1 MKKLLWKEWIYAKW
15 LIILSIFINLT
26 AIFQI
31 FSQYIQYVKIPGV
44 ENEFANIDYSYIHYF
59 RIYRAYPY
67 VNIILIVFS
76 VFVIMAVD
84 SINKQYEMVNA
95 MPYSRNQ
102 IILSKWITAIVV
114 TIIPEIIS
122 YCAFTILYFAN
133 YSKMSI
139 YNNYSFTF
147 MWMLISIL
155 SHIFLVTFIMF
166 IQSLFG
172 NNVAGAIVSILIIF
186 FWAVG
191 GELIDTVFGIY
202 KISTHVR
209 QDLLL
214 VPFYD
219 TVESYNP
226 LLKIYILVIFILIFF
241 TVMIKL
247 FKRTPFENMGNL
259 NLYKA
264 AELIIRIFIV
274 VNIAMVIVAITSDW
288 FFRENS
294 RMSTLV
300 GIISVVILYYAYGK
314 IIKHVNGEN

>member
-15 LIILSIFINLT
+15 LIILSIFISLT
-26 AIFQI
+26 AMLQM
-31 FSQYIQYVKIPGV
+31 FSQYIEYVKVPGV
-44 ENEFANIDYSYIHYF
+44 ENEFNHINYSYIHYLCM
-59 RIYRAYPY
+59 RRAYPY
-67 VNIILIVFS
+67 INIMLIFFS

-114 TIIPEIIS
+114 IIIPEIIS
-122 YCAFTILYFAN
+122 YCVFTILYFTN

-139 YNNYSFTF
+139 CNNYSFTF

-155 SHIFLVTFIMF
+155 SHVFLVTFIMF

-172 NNVAGAIVSILIIF
+172 NNVAGAIASILILF

-191 GELIDTVFGIY
+191 GELIDTVFNIY
-202 KISTHVR
+202 KINTHAK
-209 QDLLL
+209 QGLLL
-214 VPFYD
+214 VPFYN

-226 LLKIYILVIFILIFF
+226 LLKICILIIFILIFF

-247 FKRTPFENMGNL
+247 FKRALLENIGNL
-259 NLYKA
+259 NLYKV
-264 AELIIRIFIV
+264 AELVIRIFIV
-274 VNIAMVIVAITSDW
+274 VNIAMVIVAITSDR
-288 FFRENS
+288 FFKENN

-314 IIKHVNGEN
+314 IIKRVNGEN

>member
-15 LIILSIFINLT
+15 LIILSIFISLT
-26 AIFQI
+26 TMLQT
-31 FSQYIQYVKIPGV
+31 FSQYIEYVKVPGV
-44 ENEFANIDYSYIHYF
+44 ENQYANIDYSYIHYF
-59 RIYRAYPY
+59 CIWGQYTLI
-67 VNIILIVFS
+67 NIILIFFS

-84 SINKQYEMVNA
+84 SINKQYEMLNA

-102 IILSKWITAIVV
+102 IILSKWIMAIVV

-122 YCAFTILYFAN
+122 YCAFTILYFTN

-172 NNVAGAIVSILIIF
+172 NNVAGTIVSILILF
-186 FWAVG
+186 FWAAG
-191 GELIDTVFGIY
+191 GELIDTVLGIY

-209 QDLLL
+209 RDFLL
-214 VPFYD
+214 VPFYN
-219 TVESYNP
+219 TVERYNP
-226 LLKIYILVIFILIFF
+226 LLKIYVLIIFILIFF
-241 TVMIKL
+241 TIMIKL
-247 FKRTPFENMGNL
+247 FKRAPLENMGNL

-264 AELIIRIFIV
+264 AGLVIRIFIV
-274 VNIAMVIVAITSDW
+274 VNIAMVIVAITSDQ
-288 FFRENS
+288 FLRENS

-314 IIKHVNGEN
+314 IIKRVNGEN